1 MKIYSQ
7 TNKEV
12 IKEIEQAD
20 EVQLNDYIHAIL
32 RRYNSLRTDREI
44 SVLSLPTDPKARD
57 AELEEILDFMRRCYQ
72 KQDAEKPSP

>member
-7 TNKEV
+7 TNKDV

-57 AELEEILDFMRRCYQ
+57 A
-72 KQDAEKPSP
+72 